1 MDFLLLSANE
11 TLETLNNVEEGL
23 SSLNNSAFS
32 LYGIFLSL
40 ASIFGIGVSALVVI
54 LSVAASV
61 LGFLWGIFEYLLPA
75 IALFK
80 LAKKAGYKYPW
91 LAFIPVAQTYL
102 EFVIPRREFKLLFTT
117 RKRNVVGI
125 VTIILTYFGTTVI
138 VLLNVVPAIGQLLDL
153 LLPIILILLNWR
165 RRYDMI
171 RTFRDK
177 ELATAISILS
187 IFFPAIYTIVLIISM
202 NKEPEYGAGNYYNI
216 YMEDY

>member
-187 IFFPAIYTIVLIISM
+187 I
-202 NKEPEYGAGNYYNI
+202 
-216 YMEDY
+216 